1 MDGWDG
7 WRGLLGGEGKK
18 RGGGERGKEGKR
30 QRTDVGDDA
39 ARVLGVDALLQDEP
53 GGAPDV
59 HPRGLFV
66 RHVFEGGGEEELQRA
81 VACC

>member
-1 MDGWDG
+1 MEAS
-7 WRGLLGGEGKK
+7 GGRK
-18 RGGGERGKEGKR
+18 RT
-30 QRTDVGDDA
+30 RTDVGDNA
-39 ARVLGVDALLQDEP
+39 ARVLGVDALLQDEA

-66 RHVFEGGGEEELQRA
+66 RHVFERGGEEDLQHA